1 MGVAVQKQRPSGY
14 PTYGEIAWDFVMHIT
29 RGPLILAALTF
40 AVQPHYV
47 TFTSWLAEHWEM
59 SDAAIFAFLST
70 LIHFVLYVG
79 LGGFSQ
85 VLDMMG
91 ALPEYK
97 LYRTEA
103 MRNPLSIFLRMWGE
117 AAVGMLVGPYI
128 VYSLYNHFDFENTV
142 LSGKNADPIPDFLTV
157 AACYAF
163 AKVWNSV
170 VFYWAHRM
178 LHHELLYAALHK
190 QHHTLV
196 GTVAWGAEYMHPV
209 EQIFA
214 GYLPTLGG
222 IFLCRTHPLLFHMW
236 VVCRMHQ
243 TYEAHAGYS
252 FHGTLL
258 YKLGL
263 TYSDDVIFHDFH
275 HTVNKGN
282 YSVQWV
288 DALFGTM
295 DTWVEGGGVEGYLQK
310 GRDERAKVAAKK
322 D

>member
-1 MGVAVQKQRPSGY
+1 MGVAVKRQRRSY

-59 SDAAIFAFLST
+59 SDAAIFSFLVSAA
-70 LIHFVLYVG
+70 HVGLYVG
-79 LGGFSQ
+79 FGGITQ
-85 VLDMMG
+85 ALDMAG
-91 ALPEYK
+91 FFQDYK

-103 MRNPLSIFLRMWGE
+103 MRNPVSRYVRMWVE
-117 AAVGMLVGPYI
+117 AAVGMTLGFYVIP
-128 VYSLYNHFDFENTV
+128 SLYEYFDFENTV

-157 AACYAF
+157 AACYSF
-163 AKVWNSV
+163 SKVFNTV
-170 VFYWAHRM
+170 VFYWVHRIF
-178 LHHELLYAALHK
+178 HHELLYAPFHK
-190 QHHTLV
+190 HHHTLV
-196 GTVAWGAEYMHPV
+196 GTMAWATEYMHPV
-209 EQIFA
+209 EHVFS

-236 VVCRMHQ
+236 VTSRIHQ
-243 TYEAHAGYS
+243 TYEAHAGFA

-258 YKLGL
+258 HKLGL
-263 TYSDDVIFHDFH
+263 TYSDDAAFHDFH

-295 DTWVEGGGVEGYLQK
+295 DTWVDGGCVEGYIQK